1 MKKQSGKKQGLGRL
15 IEIAGQKKVNLI
27 LSGFLSAIS
36 AALGFIPFVIV
47 YLVIVELLNPPIE
60 QAYVI
65 RLAWIAFSS
74 IICRAIFL
82 YGSSML
88 SHIAAFDILYGLR
101 RNLSRKLGGLH
112 MGYFTQRTSG
122 EIKKIVNEDVER
134 VELFVAHHIPD
145 IVAGVI
151 LPIITISY
159 LFTIDWRLSL
169 IMLIPLPLAFMTQF
183 WAFGSGKRG
192 SLMERYSKSMEN
204 MNGTIIEYVRG
215 MSVVKVF
222 GQTVHSFKRFK
233 DSVHT
238 YLDVVIEFS
247 KKGSPPW
254 AAFVVITNSAIIFI
268 MPFGVW
274 FYIKGSL
281 EIQSLLMFLIL
292 GAGYMVPLM
301 RLAFLTGY
309 LSQINQGVKRIDSII
324 SEPDI
329 SSPLIPAIPENNTI
343 EFRNVD
349 FAYEEKGV
357 LENISFKAES
367 GSVTALVGPS
377 GSGKTTIA
385 QLLLRFWDIGKG
397 DILIGD
403 ISIRDIPNEALM
415 DKIGFVF
422 QDAFMF
428 SDTVYNNICMNK
440 RGATESDI
448 IAAARAAQAH
458 DFIET
463 LPDGY
468 NTVIGEGG
476 KIHLSGGERQRI
488 AIARVILK
496 DTSIIILDEATA
508 FADPE
513 NEVKIQDAFSKL
525 MHDRTVIV
533 IAHRLSTITDAD
545 QIIVLD
551 EGKIVGKGKHER
563 LLESQSLY
571 KNMWESHT
579 SARKWSFN
587 LSGGTK

>member
-1 MKKQSGKKQGLGRL
+1 LKKQSRKKQGLGRL
-15 IEIAGQKKVNLI
+15 IEIAGQKKVKLI
-27 LSGFLSAIS
+27 LSGFLAAIS
-36 AALGFIPFVIV
+36 AALGFIPFIII

-65 RLAWIAFSS
+65 RLAWIAFGA
-74 IICRAIFL
+74 IIGRGIFL
-82 YGSSML
+82 YGSTMI

-101 RNLSRKLGGLH
+101 KNLSRKLGGLH

-122 EIKKIVNEDVER
+122 EIKKIVGEDVER

-145 IVAGVI
+145 IAAGII

-169 IMLIPLPLAFMTQF
+169 IMLIPLPLAFMAQS
-183 WAFGSGKRG
+183 WAFSSRRSG
-192 SLMERYSKSMEN
+192 LMERYSKSMEN

-233 DSVHT
+233 DSVYG
-238 YLDVVIEFS
+238 YLDVIIEFS

-254 AAFVVITNSAIIFI
+254 ATFVVITNSAMIFI
-268 MPFGVW
+268 LPFGVW

-281 EIQSLLMFLIL
+281 EIQSLLLFLIL
-292 GAGYMVPLM
+292 GVGYMVPLM
-301 RLAFLTGY
+301 RLATLTGY

-329 SSPLIPAIPENNTI
+329 SSPLIPAIPEDNTI
-343 EFRNVD
+343 EFCNVD
-349 FAYEEKGV
+349 FAYGEKEV
-357 LENISFKAES
+357 LENINFKAES

-403 ISIRDIPNEALM
+403 ISIKDIPNEALM

-428 SDTVYNNICMNK
+428 SDTVYNNICMDK
-440 RGATESDI
+440 IGANEPDI
-448 IAAARAAQAH
+448 IAAAKAAQAH

-468 NTVIGEGG
+468 NTIIGEGG
-476 KIHLSGGERQRI
+476 KTHLSGGERQRV
-488 AIARVILK
+488 ALARVILK
-496 DTSIIILDEATA
+496 DAPIIILDEATA

-525 MHDRTVIV
+525 MHEKTVIV

-545 QIIVLD
+545 QIIILD
-551 EGKIVGKGKHER
+551 EGKIVGKGKHEK
-563 LLESQSLY
+563 LLESQNLY

>member
-1 MKKQSGKKQGLGRL
+1 LKKQSRKRQGLVRL
-15 IEIAGQKKVNLI
+15 IEIAGQKKVKLV
-27 LSGFLSAIS
+27 LSGFLAAVSAI
-36 AALGFIPFVIV
+36 LGFIPFIII
-47 YLVIVELLNPPIE
+47 YLVIVELLSPPIE

-65 RLAWIAFSS
+65 RLAWIAFSA
-74 IICRAIFL
+74 IVGRAIFL
-82 YGSSML
+82 YGSGML
-88 SHIAAFDILYGLR
+88 SHVAAFDILYGLR
-101 RNLSRKLGGLH
+101 RNLSRKLGGLY

-145 IVAGVI
+145 IVAGII

-169 IMLIPLPLAFMTQF
+169 IMLIPLPLAFMAQF
-183 WAFGSGKRG
+183 WAFGSSRRG
-192 SLMERYSKSMEN
+192 LMERYSKSMEN
-204 MNGTIIEYVRG
+204 MNGTIIEYIRG

-233 DSVHT
+233 DSVYA
-238 YLDVVIEFS
+238 YLDVIIEFS

-268 MPFGVW
+268 LPFGVW

-281 EIQSLLMFLIL
+281 EIQSLLLFLIL

-301 RLAFLTGY
+301 RLATLTGY
-309 LSQINQGVKRIDSII
+309 LSQINEGVKRIDSII
-324 SEPDI
+324 GEPDI
-329 SSPLIPAIPENNTI
+329 SSPLVPAIPENNYI
-343 EFRNVD
+343 EFCNVD
-349 FAYEEKGV
+349 FAYKEKGV

-397 DILIGD
+397 DILIGG
-403 ISIRDIPNEALM
+403 ISIKDIPNEALM

-440 RGATESDI
+440 KGATKSDV
-448 IAAARAAQAH
+448 IAAAKAAQAH

-468 NTVIGEGG
+468 STVIGEGG
-476 KIHLSGGERQRI
+476 KVHLSGGERQRI

-496 DTSIIILDEATA
+496 DAPIIILDEATA

-513 NEVKIQDAFSKL
+513 NEVKIQDAFSEL

-551 EGKIVGKGKHER
+551 EGRIVGKGKHEG
-563 LLESQSLY
+563 LLESQNLY
-571 KNMWESHT
+571 KNMWEQHT
-579 SARKWSFN
+579 SAREWSFN
-587 LSGGTK
+587 LSGGIK